1 MSDTIKITKRMVLEA
16 VKAYIE
22 GAGVIAEVEGV
33 EIADTD
39 VINFVDTY
47 IAQTDAKNEKAKAR
61 AAAKRAEGDAL
72 RERVLSFVTDEL
84 QTADAIFA
92 AMGDDDGE
100 LTIAKIRARLTQ
112 LCKAGSVVKEE
123 IKVEKGKKMS
133 YKLA

>member
-1 MSDTIKITKRMVLEA
+1 MAETKVTKRMVLEA
-16 VKAYIE
+16 VKAYVE
-22 GAGVIAEVEGV
+22 GAGVLAEVDGV
-33 EIADTD
+33 QISDTD
-39 VINFVDTY
+39 AINFVDTY
-47 IAQTDAKNEKAKAR
+47 IAQLEAKNEKAKER

-72 RERVLSFVTDEL
+72 KERVLGFVTDEL

-112 LCKAGSVVKEE
+112 LVKAGSIVKEE
-123 IKVEKGKKMS
+123 IKVEKGKKMA